1 MIKESLSLVKR
12 KYCRFI
18 KNGIKILYVSKDKMY
33 IEETYCGVLKG
44 IHMLSAYFKMKKKLL
59 PVEVI
64 LAEDRKDYD
73 SILHS
78 VFGLKIEKTPSTRI
92 GQTKGKHLLLLSPH
106 TYEYDSIYTYKHD
119 EYLRL
124 IIHELTHMTVR
135 IISGGEDSVP
145 RWFEEGL
152 AVYLSKQWL
161 YEDEVRKPVFQGVLR
176 GEIPS
181 LKRIFLDRAYY
192 FYWAWTVVK
201 YIEKIYGKKM
211 ILEIIKGSNQRD
223 IFDIIGEK
231 NHLVEQRWKD
241 DLKDNIIKNRG

>member
-1 MIKESLSLVKR
+1 MKR
-12 KYCRFI
+12 KYFRFI
-18 KNGIKILYVSKDKMY
+18 KNGIKILYVPRDKMY
-33 IEETYCGVLKG
+33 IKETYSGVLKG
-44 IHMLSAYFKMKKKLL
+44 ICKLSAYFNMKKKLP
-59 PVEVI
+59 PVEII

-73 SILHS
+73 SILCS
-78 VFGLKIEKTPSTRI
+78 VFGLKIDKTPSTRI
-92 GQTKGKHLLLLSPH
+92 AQTKGKHLLLLSPQA
-106 TYEYDSIYTYKHD
+106 YEYDSIYTYKHD

-124 IIHELTHMTVR
+124 IIHEVTHMTVR

-161 YEDEVRKPVFQGVLR
+161 YEDEFRKSVFQGVSR

-181 LKRIFLDRAYY
+181 LKSIFSNRVYY
-192 FYWAWTVVK
+192 YYWAWTVVK

-211 ILEIIKGSNQRD
+211 ILEIIKRSNQQD
-223 IFDIIGEK
+223 IFEIIGEK

-241 DLKDNIIKNRG
+241 DLNKYIVLRSGVS